1 MVSSWLDICPP
12 GPNFFCSINF
22 PHFKENNF
30 LSSAL
35 AKNACN
41 QTGTGV
47 GKGEKLTESQQTV
60 LNMLETNNSDIV
72 SEIESGFES
81 TFDLVI
87 VHILV
92 AIYFN

>member
-1 MVSSWLDICPP
+1 MQPDWNWSW
-12 GPNFFCSINF
+12 
-22 PHFKENNF
+22 
-30 LSSAL
+30 
-35 AKNACN
+35 
-41 QTGTGV
+41 Q
-47 GKGEKLTESQQTV
+47 GEKLTESQQTV

>member
-1 MVSSWLDICPP
+1 MVSSWLDIC
-12 GPNFFCSINF
+12 
-22 PHFKENNF
+22 F

-35 AKNACN
+35 AKNAHN
-41 QTGTGV
+41 QTGTGCD
-47 GKGEKLTESQQTV
+47 KGEKLTESQQTV

-72 SEIESGFES
+72 SGIESGFES